1 MYKRQCN
8 VLFASPTGTATADGT
23 KADPLSLQ
31 AAIFKAAC
39 FGTVIKM
46 SVGTY
51 TIDSAITNLTSNIT
65 LEGGFDPVSYT
76 HLDVYKRQVL
86 R

>member
-1 MYKRQCN
+1 MYCLHLLQVR
-8 VLFASPTGTATADGT
+8 ATADGT
-23 KADPLSLQ
+23 KTDPLSLQ

-46 SVGTY
+46 AVGTY

-65 LEGGFDPVSYT
+65 LEGGFDPANSWRKTKFGGSYYYSS
-76 HLDVYKRQVL
+76 L
-86 R
+86 